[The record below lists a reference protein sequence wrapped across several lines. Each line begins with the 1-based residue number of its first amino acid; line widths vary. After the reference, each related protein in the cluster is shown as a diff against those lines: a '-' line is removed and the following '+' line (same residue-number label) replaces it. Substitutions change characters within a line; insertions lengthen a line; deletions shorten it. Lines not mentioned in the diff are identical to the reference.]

1 MGLFRICA
9 VVAAALL
16 RDREGDVRGAAG
28 TGQRSDQGAA
38 GRVGNGGMQA
48 ENEKRGG
55 GGWGGRRLRR
65 QGVGVSSVEAASQ
78 LTSAVD
84 AERERE
90 RERERS

>member
-1 MGLFRICA
+1 
-9 VVAAALL
+9 
-16 RDREGDVRGAAG
+16 
-28 TGQRSDQGAA
+28 
-38 GRVGNGGMQA
+38 MQA

-90 RERERS
+90 REREKLS